1 MRLSFSDGTYT
12 GKTQLLNAKG
22 DGVPLTP
29 FTRVLVAQTASS
41 LGNGLHAVAFP
52 LLATT
57 FTTDPLTIA
66 ALAVMSNAPAVFLAM
81 PVGVW
86 VDRSHRGRL
95 MAASDALCAVL
106 LLGLCLLLALG
117 VLQLWMLFLVA
128 GLVGVAELVFGTS
141 LYALVPSIVGRN
153 DLIRANSRLAV
164 VTEAGAGG
172 IGPALGGTLFGLSKA
187 LPFALNAVSYLVS
200 SLAVASFAAKGDTR
214 ARSDTQDTKRPRL
227 WSELGAGLS
236 FARKNRA
243 ARTTILLSAGS
254 GLFGWMPEGTLVLF
268 ATQELGASEWQ
279 FGLIMAI
286 TTVGAVIG
294 GIITPRLTRR
304 FGLTTMIAVTFV
316 GYGVLLI
323 PVAFADS
330 VWLVATIFL
339 LQGLPLVACSTAI
352 GTAQQMLVPSELLGR
367 FGALKRLV
375 NAVVV
380 PVGLSAGGL
389 LGAALG
395 LRWVWVIAGAGFVVM
410 FLANIPAL
418 RNLGEHVREQSDT
431 ESVTID

>member
-1 MRLSFSDGTYT
+1 MEEPDRPAAESCRPEPRHP
-12 GKTQLLNAKG
+12 K
-22 DGVPLTP
+22 
-29 FTRVLVAQTASS
+29 ASK
-41 LGNGLHAVAFP
+41 NCP
-52 LLATT
+52 R
-57 FTTDPLTIA
+57 
-66 ALAVMSNAPAVFLAM
+66 N
-81 PVGVW
+81 
-86 VDRSHRGRL
+86 RSR
-95 MAASDALCAVL
+95 
-106 LLGLCLLLALG
+106 
-117 VLQLWMLFLVA
+117 W
-128 GLVGVAELVFGTS
+128 
-141 LYALVPSIVGRN
+141 
-153 DLIRANSRLAV
+153 IRA
-164 VTEAGAGG
+164 
-172 IGPALGGTLFGLSKA
+172 
-187 LPFALNAVSYLVS
+187 
-200 SLAVASFAAKGDTR
+200 
-214 ARSDTQDTKRPRL
+214 
-227 WSELGAGLS
+227 
-236 FARKNRA
+236 
-243 ARTTILLSAGS
+243 
-254 GLFGWMPEGTLVLF
+254 EGTLVLF